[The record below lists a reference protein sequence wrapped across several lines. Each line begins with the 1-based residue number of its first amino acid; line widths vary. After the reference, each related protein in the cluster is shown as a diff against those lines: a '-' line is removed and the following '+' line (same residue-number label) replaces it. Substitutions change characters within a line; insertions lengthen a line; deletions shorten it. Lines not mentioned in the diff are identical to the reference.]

1 MNNPPGLFRSSVHQ
15 PFRDTIPTGITVS
28 LLFGDTVMK
37 VALISWTVALGI
49 ALMVAGRSIE
59 QILLSGKIALIGFV
73 LGFVGAKVS
82 DALTAYR
89 KTRSVTAN
97 HRR

>member
-1 MNNPPGLFRSSVHQ
+1 
-15 PFRDTIPTGITVS
+15 
-28 LLFGDTVMK
+28 MK

-82 DALTAYR
+82 DALSAYQ
-89 KTRSVTAN
+89 KTRSITAN
-97 HRR
+97 NRR

>member
-1 MNNPPGLFRSSVHQ
+1 
-15 PFRDTIPTGITVS
+15 
-28 LLFGDTVMK
+28 MK

-49 ALMVAGRSIE
+49 ALMVAGRSLE

-82 DALTAYR
+82 DALSAYQ
-89 KTRSVTAN
+89 KTRSITAN
-97 HRR
+97 NRR

>member
-1 MNNPPGLFRSSVHQ
+1 
-15 PFRDTIPTGITVS
+15 
-28 LLFGDTVMK
+28 MK
-37 VALISWTVALGI
+37 VALISWTVALVI
-49 ALMVAGRSIE
+49 ALMVAGRSLE
-59 QILLSGKIALIGFV
+59 QILLSGKIALIGFI

-89 KTRSVTAN
+89 KARSVTAN

>member
-1 MNNPPGLFRSSVHQ
+1 
-15 PFRDTIPTGITVS
+15 
-28 LLFGDTVMK
+28 MK

-49 ALMVAGRSIE
+49 ALMVAGRSLE

-82 DALTAYR
+82 DALTTYR
-89 KTRSVTAN
+89 KTRSVAAN